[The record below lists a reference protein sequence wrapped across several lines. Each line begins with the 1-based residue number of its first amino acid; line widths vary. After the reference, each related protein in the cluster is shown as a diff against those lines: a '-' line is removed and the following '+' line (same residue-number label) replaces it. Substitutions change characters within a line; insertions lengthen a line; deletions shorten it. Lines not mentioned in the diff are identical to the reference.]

1 MLFIPLI
8 LQNTRDLAWSI
19 SEGFTQSDGT
29 CTDGI
34 DKPYNP
40 YEVDTSEESGY
51 FMECSPLGQLRC
63 AMGDLRRKLGP
74 LMLEPATASFHK
86 MYSFYD
92 ENLFLAGPFT
102 SEFQ

>member
-1 MLFIPLI
+1 MLSASLK
-8 LQNTRDLAWSI
+8 LQNTRGHAWSI
-19 SEGFTQSDGT
+19 SERFKRSVGT
-29 CTDGI
+29 CSDGI

-51 FMECSPLGQLRC
+51 FRECSPLRQLRC

-74 LMLEPATASFHK
+74 LMLEPASARLRK